1 MNTKEK
7 DIIERIMALSKE
19 PVQVLSVKERK
30 KVTSLNYFT
39 CTVFNKIFEEE
50 QIFTGLSLEELE
62 LNVRMHVAKEAYE
75 FNKTL
80 EYAINNGIVKKCNET

>member
-7 DIIERIMALSKE
+7 DIIERIIALSKE

-30 KVTSLNYFT
+30 RVTKLNYFI
-39 CTVFNKIFEEE
+39 CTVFNKVFEEE
-50 QIFTGLSLEELE
+50 HVFTGLSLEELE
-62 LNVRMHVAKEAYE
+62 LNVRMHIAKEAYE

-80 EYAINNGIVKKCNET
+80 EYVINNGIVKNCKEK